1 MWLFLV
7 HFEGL
12 VVGVVEED
20 EAFAR
25 RRVGPDILVGNAHAV
40 QFSDLRLDVV
50 DLKGQMAQSGSL
62 GIGQALRRRGIGE
75 QFDDIVAIQRQF
87 GQVGLLF
94 LAPMLSHDLAAD
106 DAGIEIEAPLIVGAN
121 DGNMVYF
128 VEL

>member
-20 EAFAR
+20 EAFASCR
-25 RRVGPDILVGNAHAV
+25 IGPDVLVGNAHAV

-50 DLKGQMAQSGSL
+50 DLKGQMSQAGSL

-87 GQVGLLF
+87 CQVGLLF

-106 DAGIEIEAPLIVGAN
+106 SLGFLRA
-121 DGNMVYF
+121 VYRDSS
-128 VEL
+128 LH